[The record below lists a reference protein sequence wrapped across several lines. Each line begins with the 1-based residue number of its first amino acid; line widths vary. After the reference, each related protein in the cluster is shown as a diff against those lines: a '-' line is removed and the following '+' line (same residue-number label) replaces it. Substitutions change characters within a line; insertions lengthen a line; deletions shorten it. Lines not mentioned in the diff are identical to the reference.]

1 MWHAHTIFIHK
12 GQNVIGRIV
21 MNEIMINFIA
31 KAVVGENAKNLLNP
45 VISQCFLIQN
55 FVPITVAMYVYM
67 YIRFYTYVRICN

>member
-45 VISQCFLIQN
+45 VIIQN